1 MKYMGSKARFSKE
14 IVPIMLKNRKPNQ
27 VFVDLCTGGANIV
40 SEVDGD
46 RIANDKN
53 KYLIAMF
60 KGLQENRSRPT
71 EITKD
76 LYNVA
81 RDVYNGKENQFN
93 HLMEMDDFMIGWI
106 GWMGSAN
113 GRFFDGGYS
122 GKSNTKVGTVRDYIK
137 EAISNIEKQI
147 PKLNGIEFYDLHY
160 KEVVIPN
167 NSIVYCDI
175 PYENTKQYATSKDF
189 NHLEFWDYAR
199 KLSTEGHDVFVSE
212 YNAPN
217 DFRCI
222 WQKEAKSSLSAN
234 GQIGGNKCS
243 TEKLFEYVR

>member
-1 MKYMGSKARFSKE
+1 MKYMGSKARFTKD
-14 IVPIMLKNRKPNQ
+14 ILPIILENRLPNQ
-27 VFVDLCTGGANIV
+27 YFVDLFTGGANVV
-40 SEVDGD
+40 SLVDGN

-53 KYLIAMF
+53 KHLIEMF
-60 KGLQENRSRPT
+60 KGLQNGNHRPFEISKELYDKART
-71 EITKD
+71 E
-76 LYNVA
+76 YN
-81 RDVYNGKENQFN
+81 NGTNIEF
-93 HLMEMDDFMIGWI
+93 DDFMIGWI
-106 GWMGSAN
+106 GFMGSAN

-122 GKSNTKVGTVRDYIK
+122 GKSNTKIGTVRDYIK

-147 PKLNGIEFYDLHY
+147 PKLNGIDFYDLHY
-160 KEVVIPN
+160 KEVVIPE

-175 PYENTKQYATSKDF
+175 PYENTKQYSTSKGF

-199 KLSTEGHDVFVSE
+199 KLSTEGHSVFVSE
-212 YNAPN
+212 YNAPS

-243 TEKLFEYVR
+243 TEKLFEYIR

>member
-1 MKYMGSKARFSKE
+1 MKYMGSKARFTKDILPIILKE
-14 IVPIMLKNRKPNQ
+14 RLPNQ
-27 VFVDLCTGGANIV
+27 CFVDLFTGGANVV
-40 SEVDGD
+40 SLVDGN

-60 KGLQENRSRPT
+60 KGLQQNMYRPT

-76 LYNVA
+76 LYDVA
-81 RDVYNGKENQFN
+81 RDIYYGKATGFN
-93 HLMEMDDFMIGWI
+93 HLMLMDDFMVGWI

-122 GKSNTKVGTVRDYIK
+122 GKSNTKIGTIRDYIK
-137 EAISNIEKQI
+137 EAINNIEKQI
-147 PKLNGIEFYDLHY
+147 PQLNGIEFYDLHY
-160 KEVVIPN
+160 KDVVIPD

-175 PYENTKQYATSKDF
+175 PYEKTKQYSTSKGF

-199 KLSTEGHDVFVSE
+199 KLSTEGHSFFVSE
-212 YNAPN
+212 YNAPS

-243 TEKLFEYVR
+243 TEKLFEYIR

>member
-1 MKYMGSKARFSKE
+1 MKYMGSKARFAKE
-14 IVPIMLKNRKPNQ
+14 IIPIILENRLPNQ
-27 VFVDLCTGGANIV
+27 YFVDLFTGGANVV
-40 SEVDGD
+40 SLVDGN

-53 KYLIAMF
+53 KHLIEMF
-60 KGLQENRSRPT
+60 KGLQEKRNRPN
-71 EITKD
+71 EISKD

-122 GKSNTKVGTVRDYIK
+122 GKSNTKIGTVRDYIK

-147 PKLNGIEFYDLHY
+147 PKLNGIEFVNLDY

-175 PYENTKQYATSKDF
+175 PYENTKQYSTSKGF

-199 KLSTEGHDVFVSE
+199 KLSTEGHSVFISE
-212 YNAPN
+212 YNAPS

-243 TEKLFEYVR
+243 TEKLFEYIR